1 MSAPA
6 MTPASHPLH
15 PSAPD
20 AVVVGSGPNGL
31 AAAIVL
37 AQAGRSV
44 RLLEAE
50 ATLGGAARSGELT
63 LPGFIHDLGS
73 AIHPL
78 AAGSPFF
85 RTLPLARHG
94 LEWAQPEVAVAHPF
108 DDGSAA
114 ALYPSLDRTCANL
127 GADGDAYGRLMTPFV
142 RKFDALA
149 DEFLQPMLHL
159 PRHPFLLA
167 GFGLAALQPAA
178 SLARRLFRGEHAR
191 GLFAGLAAH
200 SFLPLDAPVTTGFA
214 LVLGAAGH
222 AVGWPLPW
230 GGAQKIAD
238 ALAAV
243 LRELGGE
250 IETHRRVDSLRD
262 APSARAVLMDLTAW
276 NAARVA
282 GSTLPA
288 RYRRRLERFPHGP
301 GIFKVDYALAGPIP
315 WSADSCRRAG
325 TVHLGGSLEEVA
337 ASERAVAGGGISA
350 KPFVL
355 LAQQSLFDPSRAP
368 AGQHTAWAY
377 CHVPYGSA
385 ADLTPA
391 IDAQIERFAPGF
403 KERVLARR
411 VSGPVELAAAN
422 ANLAGGDISGGSTS
436 LWRLL
441 ARPVLSALPYRM
453 PAKGLYLCSSST
465 PPGGGVH
472 GMCGYHA
479 ARAALAREW
488 K

>member
-1 MSAPA
+1 MAPLSS
-6 MTPASHPLH
+6 PVG

-44 RLLEAE
+44 RLLEAQ
-50 ATLGGAARSGELT
+50 ATLGGGARSGELT

-78 AAGSPFF
+78 ALGSPFF

-94 LEWAQPEVAVAHPF
+94 LEWVQPEVAVAHPF

-114 ALYPSLDRTCANL
+114 ALYPSLERTCASL
-127 GADGDAYGRLMTPFV
+127 GGDGDAYGRLMTPFV

-149 DEFLQPMLHL
+149 GEFLQPMLHL

-167 GFGLAALQPAA
+167 AFGLAALQPAA

-200 SFLPLDAPVTTGFA
+200 SFLPLEAPVTTGFA
-214 LVLGAAGH
+214 LVLGSAGH
-222 AVGWPLPW
+222 AVGWPLPK
-230 GGAQKIAD
+230 GGSQKISD
-238 ALAAV
+238 ALAAL

-250 IETHRRVDSLRD
+250 IETGRRIDRLQD
-262 APSARAVLMDLTAW
+262 APPARATLLDLTAW
-276 NAARVA
+276 DAARVA
-282 GSTLPA
+282 GSALPA

-301 GIFKVDYALAGPIP
+301 GIFKLDYALAGPIP
-315 WSADSCRRAG
+315 WLADPCRRAG

-337 ASERAVAGGGISA
+337 ASERDVASGRVPA

-368 AGQHTAWAY
+368 AGQQTVWAY
-377 CHVPYGSA
+377 CHVPYGCT
-385 ADLTPA
+385 ADLTAA
-391 IDAQIERFAPGF
+391 IEAQIERFAPGF
-403 KERVLARR
+403 RALVLSRR
-411 VSGPVELAAAN
+411 ASGPAPLAAEN
-422 ANLAGGDISGGSTS
+422 ANLAGGDISGGGTD
-436 LWRLL
+436 LWHLL
-441 ARPVLSALPYRM
+441 SRPVLSATPYRM
-453 PAKGLYLCSSST
+453 PARGLYLCSSST

-472 GMCGYHA
+472 GMCGFHA
-479 ARAALAREW
+479 ARAALARELR
-488 K
+488 

>member
-1 MSAPA
+1 MSAPV
-6 MTPASHPLH
+6 MPPASHPPH
-15 PSAPD
+15 PSTPD

-44 RLLEAE
+44 RVLEAQS
-50 ATLGGAARSGELT
+50 TLGGGARSGELT

-78 AAGSPFF
+78 ALGSPFF
-85 RTLPLARHG
+85 RTLPLAQHG
-94 LEWAQPEVAVAHPF
+94 LEWLHPEVAVAHPF

-114 ALYPSLDRTCANL
+114 ALYPSLERTCASL

-142 RKFDALA
+142 RRFEALA
-149 DEFLQPMLHL
+149 GEFLQPMLHL
-159 PRHPFLLA
+159 PRYPFLLA
-167 GFGLAALQPAA
+167 AFGLAALQPAA
-178 SLARRLFRGEHAR
+178 GLARRLFRSEHAR

-200 SFLPLDAPVTTGFA
+200 SFLPLEAPVTSGFA

-222 AVGWPLPW
+222 AVGWPMPK
-230 GGAQKIAD
+230 GGSQKISD

-250 IETHRRVDSLRD
+250 IETGRRIDRLQD
-262 APSARAVLMDLTAW
+262 APPSRATLLDLTAW
-276 NAARVA
+276 DAARVA
-282 GSTLPA
+282 GNALPP

-301 GIFKVDYALAGPIP
+301 GIFKLDYALAGPIP
-315 WSADSCRRAG
+315 WLADPCRGAG

-337 ASERAVAGGGISA
+337 ASERDVASGRVPA

-368 AGQHTAWAY
+368 AGQQTAWAY
-377 CHVPYGSA
+377 CHVPYGCT
-385 ADLTPA
+385 ADLTAA
-391 IDAQIERFAPGF
+391 IEAQIERFAPGF
-403 KERVLARR
+403 RALVLSRR
-411 VSGPVELAAAN
+411 ASGPAPLAASN
-422 ANLAGGDISGGSTS
+422 ANLAGGDISGGRTD
-436 LWRLL
+436 LWHLL
-441 ARPVLSALPYRM
+441 SRPVMSATPYRM

-472 GMCGYHA
+472 GMCGFHA
-479 ARAALAREW
+479 ARAALAREL

>member
-1 MSAPA
+1 M
-6 MTPASHPLH
+6 
-15 PSAPD
+15 
-20 AVVVGSGPNGL
+20 VGSGPNGL

-44 RLLEAE
+44 RVLEAQ
-50 ATLGGAARSGELT
+50 ATLGGGARSGELT

-78 AAGSPFF
+78 ALGSPFF

-94 LEWAQPEVAVAHPF
+94 LEWVQPEVAVAHPF

-114 ALYPSLDRTCANL
+114 ALYPSLERTCAGL
-127 GADGDAYGRLMTPFV
+127 GGDGDAYGRLMTPFV

-149 DEFLQPMLHL
+149 GEFLQPMLHL

-167 GFGLAALQPAA
+167 AFGLAALQPAA

-200 SFLPLDAPVTTGFA
+200 SFLPLEAPVTTGFA
-214 LVLGAAGH
+214 LVLGSAGH
-222 AVGWPLPW
+222 AVGWPLPK
-230 GGAQKIAD
+230 GGSQKISD
-238 ALAAV
+238 ALAAL

-250 IETHRRVDSLRD
+250 IETGRRVDRLSD
-262 APSARAVLMDLTAW
+262 APAARATLLDLTAW
-276 NAARVA
+276 DAARVA
-282 GSTLPA
+282 GSALPA

-301 GIFKVDYALAGPIP
+301 GIFKLDYALAGPIP
-315 WSADSCRRAG
+315 WLADACRRAG
-325 TVHLGGSLEEVA
+325 TIHLGGSLEEVA
-337 ASERAVAGGGISA
+337 ASERDVANGRVSA

-368 AGQHTAWAY
+368 AGQQTVWAY
-377 CHVPYGSA
+377 CHVPYGCT
-385 ADLTPA
+385 ADLTAA
-391 IDAQIERFAPGF
+391 IEAQIERFAPGF
-403 KERVLARR
+403 RALVLSRR
-411 VSGPVELAAAN
+411 SSGPAPLAAEN
-422 ANLAGGDISGGSTS
+422 ANLTGGDISGGGTD
-436 LWRLL
+436 LWHLL
-441 ARPVLSALPYRM
+441 SRPVLSATPYRM

-472 GMCGYHA
+472 GMCGFHA
-479 ARAALAREW
+479 ARAALARELR
-488 K
+488 